1 MALLL
6 VSVATSLDKGSFL
19 PLWVLILS
27 GAPSSAGQARG
38 GGDRQEA
45 TAGGTPRLR
54 ERGGGSAL
62 PYPPSRSSSPLH
74 RTAGSREGGL
84 CQPGGD
90 RQGRDPPRGWG

>member
-27 GAPSSAGQARG
+27 GAPSSAGQATG

-45 TAGGTPRLR
+45 TAGGTPQAPGEGWRVRAPCTLR
-54 ERGGGSAL
+54 D
-62 PYPPSRSSSPLH
+62 
-74 RTAGSREGGL
+74 AG
-84 CQPGGD
+84 
-90 RQGRDPPRGWG
+90 

>member
-45 TAGGTPRLR
+45 TAGGTPP
-54 ERGGGSAL
+54 GS
-62 PYPPSRSSSPLH
+62 
-74 RTAGSREGGL
+74 G
-84 CQPGGD
+84 
-90 RQGRDPPRGWG
+90 